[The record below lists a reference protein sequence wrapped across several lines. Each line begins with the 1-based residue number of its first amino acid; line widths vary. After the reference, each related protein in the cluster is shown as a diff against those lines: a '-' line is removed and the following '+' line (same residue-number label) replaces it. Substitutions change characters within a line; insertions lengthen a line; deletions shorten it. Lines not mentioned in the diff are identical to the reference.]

1 MQGQK
6 LQKNN
11 PSVNLTITL
20 EKKEN
25 LGMSET
31 EEKRFVI
38 QTLREEGKEGV
49 DGAMMGVR
57 SKVL

>member
-1 MQGQK
+1 
-6 LQKNN
+6 
-11 PSVNLTITL
+11 
-20 EKKEN
+20 
-25 LGMSET
+25 MSET